1 MTEDDARGW
10 IGERFGPDV
19 RQRLERLVTLVAE
32 ESDRQNL
39 IAPSTLPNIWARHV
53 ADSLQLID
61 LATADGTWLDIGT
74 GGGFPGLAVACA
86 RDTAMHLVEPRRKRA
101 VFLATAAELLE
112 LPHVTV
118 HTGKVESVDARAKVI
133 SARAVASIPALVEAA
148 RHVASRDTIWLLPR
162 GHVHAD
168 ELAGLHQHARVFHV
182 KQSLTD
188 PDSSIVTLKGVFGR
202 GASAR

>member
-1 MTEDDARGW
+1 MTEEDARGW

-19 RQRLERLVTLVAE
+19 QQRLERLVTLVAE
-32 ESDRQNL
+32 ENERQNL

-53 ADSLQLID
+53 VDSLQLVD
-61 LATADGTWLDIGT
+61 FAPADGAWIDIGT

-101 VFLATAAELLE
+101 VFLAEAAESLD

-118 HTGKVESVDARAKVI
+118 HASKVESVDVRARVI
-133 SARAVASIPALVEAA
+133 SARAVAAIPALVEAA

-162 GHVHAD
+162 GRVDAD

-188 PDSSIVTLKGVFGR
+188 LDSSIVTLKGVFGR
-202 GASAR
+202 GAPAR